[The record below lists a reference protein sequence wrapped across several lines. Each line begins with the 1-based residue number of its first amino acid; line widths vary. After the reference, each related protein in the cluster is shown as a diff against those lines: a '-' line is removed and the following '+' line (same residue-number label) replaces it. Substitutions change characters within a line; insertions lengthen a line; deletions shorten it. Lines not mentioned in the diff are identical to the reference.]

1 MKGAGVRGPR
11 WCRAGPGQPRGAWVT
26 ERVGA
31 GAGARPGLQT
41 WALTADPPQLCII
54 LVRTR

>member
-1 MKGAGVRGPR
+1 MPVCEAPAGAGQ
-11 WCRAGPGQPRGAWVT
+11 GPGQPRGAWVT

-31 GAGARPGLQT
+31 GARPGLQT
-41 WALTADPPQLCII
+41 WALTANPPQLCII

>member
-1 MKGAGVRGPR
+1 MPVCEAPTGAGQ
-11 WCRAGPGQPRGAWVT
+11 GPGQPRGAWVT